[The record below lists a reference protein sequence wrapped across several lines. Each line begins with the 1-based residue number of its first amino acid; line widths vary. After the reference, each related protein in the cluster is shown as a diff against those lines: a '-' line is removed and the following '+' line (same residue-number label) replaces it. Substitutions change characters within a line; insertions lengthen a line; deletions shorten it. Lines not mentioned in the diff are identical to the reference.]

1 MNTFTTIDTIKESFR
16 LMLGDDYSLDFY
28 EDQKT
33 FYLFNNI
40 TMSKVLNFEYD
51 NETRKFSY
59 YKLTDSDFR
68 ETADSIF
75 TQFDSFK
82 TCQMISDSFFNNELS
97 KIIFKDPIVFS
108 SNTFQRAKT
117 VGKSI
122 KLSPNFYY
130 QNAWNVIFVEL
141 GYVLTE
147 ELKIKPIIDLCINL
161 RGFGKTRFLVDEH
174 SGQFVNLLDT
184 THYRLFTEMPGTS
197 NTTISCTHSAD
208 MLVINRSIN
217 SQPNLVSIRDYIDDF
232 MIKVSPELYTF
243 YINQFNLSGAISEAT
258 GNLNDFKVLEMLKV

>member
-1 MNTFTTIDTIKESFR
+1 MNTFTNIDTIKEAFR

-33 FYLFNNI
+33 FYLFNNM

-97 KIIFKDPIVFS
+97 KIIFKDPIFFDS
-108 SNTFQRAKT
+108 DTFNRSKI
-117 VGKSI
+117 VGKRI
-122 KLSPNFYY
+122 TLSPIFYY
-130 QNAWNVIFVEL
+130 MNAWNMLFVEL
-141 GYVLTE
+141 GYVVTE
-147 ELKIKPIIDLCINL
+147 DFKIKPIIDLCINL
-161 RGFGKTRFLVDEH
+161 RGFGKTRFLVDED

-184 THYRLFTEMPGTS
+184 NHYRLHTDNPALST
-197 NTTISCTHSAD
+197 TTISIISSAD
-208 MLVINRSIN
+208 IVRNVAINKN
-217 SQPNLVSIRDYIDDF
+217 PNLVGLNDYINDF
-232 MIKVSPELYTF
+232 MNKLTPELYNF
-243 YINQFNLSGAISEAT
+243 YVNQFNVVGSSSEAN
-258 GNLNDFKVLEMLKV
+258 GSINDFKVLEMLKV